1 MEMKSAALMKVLVF
15 GVFFIAGHTLFWRGK
30 DNDPL
35 LYFRINTELCHPL
48 QWSGKL
54 FLQTATNR
62 LHFLGCLKE
71 PQPKID
77 PSADRLADFAAC
89 QRDERG
95 SSQPPSASAGVPAGG
110 QPARPFCDISAGAA
124 PLRAAGALL

>member
-62 LHFLGCLKE
+62 LHFLGCLKN
-71 PQPKID
+71 PNPRSIHL
-77 PSADRLADFAAC
+77 RI
-89 QRDERG
+89 G
-95 SSQPPSASAGVPAGG
+95 SRISPPASAM
-110 QPARPFCDISAGAA
+110 SAAYPSHHPRA
-124 PLRAAGALL
+124 QEHPLEVN